1 MKIRRKSSQSSFF
14 VNLSS
19 TIKSTVEGLE
29 SSYFPVRR
37 VGPGYFGK
45 ISPKVM
51 KISVHVKITQMA
63 YNGPASMWSLAMCA
77 GLKRLF
83 MLAIVMLRFY
93 YFFLQAQ
100 FHLV

>member
-1 MKIRRKSSQSSFF
+1 MENPCQSSVF
-14 VNLSS
+14 VNPSR
-19 TIKSTVEGLE
+19 TIKSAVEGLE

-63 YNGPASMWSLAMCA
+63 YNGSASM
-77 GLKRLF
+77 R
-83 MLAIVMLRFY
+83 RD
-93 YFFLQAQ
+93 
-100 FHLV
+100 

>member
-1 MKIRRKSSQSSFF
+1 MIMQFLFFLVRLLFIRLMKIRRKSSQSSFF

-63 YNGPASMWSLAMCA
+63 YNGFVYE
-77 GLKRLF
+77 K
-83 MLAIVMLRFY
+83 
-93 YFFLQAQ
+93 
-100 FHLV
+100 